1 MAYTRGIALENLVS
15 TITEEIA
22 ELQRGMAHQV
32 HVNEEQGRV
41 IAELQRGMAHQVH
54 VNEELQRGMAEQVS
68 ITRSFQTA
76 LERLMP
82 LQ

>member
-1 MAYTRGIALENLVS
+1 MAYTRCIALENLVS

-32 HVNEEQGRV
+32 HINEEQGRV
-41 IAELQRGMAHQVH
+41 IAEQGRVIA
-54 VNEELQRGMAEQVS
+54 ELQRGMAEQVS